1 MVIGENIINIAICFY
16 VFNGILGSGFK
27 NQIKLYTNL
36 QERINV
42 LEQSRKVLEAYYGYL
57 FWLILKLTTMSL

>member
-16 VFNGILGSGFK
+16 VFSGILGSGFK

-36 QERINV
+36 YERINV
-42 LEQSRKVLEAYYGYL
+42 LEQSRKVLEVY
-57 FWLILKLTTMSL
+57 

>member
-42 LEQSRKVLEAYYGYL
+42 LEQSRKVLEAY
-57 FWLILKLTTMSL
+57 